1 MFRSFQ
7 RQRNPPE
14 SESHNPTPCQ
24 WTAALHAAALFDF
37 APAGWLETFRMQRI
51 TTQIILALEPPLCP
65 PALRLLA
72 GRFATLLLNERLLT
86 LPLRLRC
93 CRHDRFPLCTDIGIL
108 RLDCLLHSRLP
119 CLFLRRR
126 RRSAYPRRFGF
137 SGADDRRHVAVGAG
151 GRGIALG

>member
-1 MFRSFQ
+1 MHGLFRGQHSRF
-7 RQRNPPE
+7 
-14 SESHNPTPCQ
+14 
-24 WTAALHAAALFDF
+24 AALTRFWHDPRSVIWRFRFGELALLRWLDAAALFDS
-37 APAGWLETFRMQRI
+37 APAGWLETFRTQRI

-119 CLFLRRR
+119 CLLPHWR
-126 RRSAYPRRFGF
+126 
-137 SGADDRRHVAVGAG
+137 
-151 GRGIALG
+151 

>member
-1 MFRSFQ
+1 MDGGGAHGLFRGQHSRF
-7 RQRNPPE
+7 
-14 SESHNPTPCQ
+14 
-24 WTAALHAAALFDF
+24 AALTRFWRDPRSVIWRFRFGELVLLWLLDTAALFDS
-37 APAGWLETFRMQRI
+37 APAGWLETFRTQRI
-51 TTQIILALEPPLCP
+51 TPQIILALEPPLCP

-119 CLFLRRR
+119 CLLPHWR
-126 RRSAYPRRFGF
+126 
-137 SGADDRRHVAVGAG
+137 
-151 GRGIALG
+151 

>member
-1 MFRSFQ
+1 MHGLFRGQHSSF
-7 RQRNPPE
+7 
-14 SESHNPTPCQ
+14 
-24 WTAALHAAALFDF
+24 AALTRFWRDPLSVIWRFRFGELALLRWLDAAALFDS
-37 APAGWLETFRMQRI
+37 APAGWLETFRTQRI

-108 RLDCLLHSRLP
+108 RLDCLLHRRLP
-119 CLFLRRR
+119 CLFPHWR
-126 RRSAYPRRFGF
+126 
-137 SGADDRRHVAVGAG
+137 
-151 GRGIALG
+151 